1 MSTDELRGLA
11 RSAGVIGAATLA
23 SRVLGLARDVV
34 LANLF
39 AARITDAFFVAF
51 TIPNLFRRLVGE
63 GTLTAAFVPIFT
75 GWLEGSPGESAE
87 QRRSEARRAFNATW
101 TLAAVVG
108 AVISGVGMLF
118 ADPLVRVF
126 APGFLDDPAK
136 FELCVTLLRICFPY
150 ILLLSVFAVAMGAL
164 NALGHF
170 FAPAI
175 APVLLNVCIIAAALG
190 STGLADPI
198 VGVAVSVVVAGGV
211 QVLAQ
216 FPPLRSRGLS
226 PRPLFELGHPLLRRL
241 LTVMAP
247 AVLGASVYQLNLL
260 VVRFLSSFLGDGAVS
275 YLFYAD
281 RLLEFPLGVFV
292 FAIGT
297 ASLPSLSRL
306 VKRGESEALGQA
318 FSDTLAFAIALA
330 LPSTLGLIWLREPL
344 VSGLFAWTDVF
355 DAAAVAGC
363 AHALLYYALGL
374 VPITVSRICVQL
386 CFSHENMRTPAVA
399 AGVSLVVNGVAAL
412 ALIGP
417 LPGGVLPER
426 ILAAQHA
433 LVVTDLGY
441 AGLALA
447 TSLAAA
453 ANALFLV
460 GYCRLRYRVF
470 EPGHDAG
477 RWLRVAIAG
486 AAMTGALSGLAS
498 VMPSVRGA
506 SAFGLAC
513 LALQVAGGAAVFFAS
528 LALLRSPELR
538 AFRAL
543 LRRGTP

>member
-1 MSTDELRGLA
+1 MSTAEVRGVA

-23 SRVLGLARDVV
+23 SRVLGLVRDVV
-34 LANLF
+34 LANVF

-63 GTLTAAFVPIFT
+63 GTLTGAFVPIFT
-75 GWLEGSPGESAE
+75 GWLEGSAE
-87 QRRSEARRAFNATW
+87 QTAEERRSEARRAFNATW
-101 TLAAVVG
+101 TLAALVG
-108 AVISGVGMLF
+108 AGISIAGIVF

-136 FELCVTLLRICFPY
+136 FELCVKLLRICFPY

-170 FAPAI
+170 FVPAI
-175 APVLLNVCIIAAALG
+175 APVLLNLCIIAAALLG
-190 STGLADPI
+190 SGAAEPI
-198 VGVAVSVVVAGGV
+198 VWVAVAVVLAGAV
-211 QVLAQ
+211 QVLVQ
-216 FPPLRSRGLS
+216 FPPLRARSLQ
-226 PRPLFELGHPLLRRL
+226 PRPVFEPGHPLVRRL

-247 AVLGASVYQLNLL
+247 AVLGASVYQFNLL

-306 VKRGESEALGQA
+306 VKRGEREALGLA
-318 FSDTLAFAIALA
+318 FSDTMGFAIALA
-330 LPSTLGLIWLREPL
+330 VPSTLGLIWLREPL
-344 VSGLFAWTDVF
+344 VAGLFAWTDVF
-355 DAAAVAGC
+355 DSAAVDGC
-363 AHALLYYALGL
+363 ARALLFYSFGL
-374 VPITVSRICVQL
+374 VPITASRICVQL
-386 CFSHENMRTPAVA
+386 CFSHENTRAPARA
-399 AGVSLVVNGVAAL
+399 AGVSLVVNAVAAL

-417 LPGGVLPER
+417 LPADVLPG
-426 ILAAQHA
+426 A
-433 LVVTDLGY
+433 LVALQHGMVVAEMGY

-447 TSLAAA
+447 TSIAAA

-460 GYCRLRYRVF
+460 AFCRTHYGVF
-470 EPGHDAG
+470 RPAADAG
-477 RWLRVAIAG
+477 RWLRVALAG

-498 VMPSVRGA
+498 VLPPMRGA
-506 SAFGLAC
+506 SLVGLAS
-513 LALQVAGGAAVFFAS
+513 LALQVAAGAAVYFAS
-528 LALLRSPELR
+528 LALLRSPEIR

-543 LRRGTP
+543 ARRG

>member
-1 MSTDELRGLA
+1 VA

-34 LANLF
+34 LANVF

-63 GTLTAAFVPIFT
+63 GTLTGAFVPIFT
-75 GWLEGSPGESAE
+75 GWLEGSAE
-87 QRRSEARRAFNATW
+87 QTAGRTAEERRSEAQRAFNATW
-101 TLAAVVG
+101 TLAALVG
-108 AVISGVGMLF
+108 AGISVAGIVF

-136 FELCVTLLRICFPY
+136 FELCVKLLRICFPY

-170 FAPAI
+170 FVPAI
-175 APVLLNVCIIAAALG
+175 APVVLNAFIITAALLG
-190 STGLADPI
+190 RGAAEPI
-198 VGVAVSVVVAGGV
+198 VWVAVAVVLAGAV
-211 QVLAQ
+211 QVLVQ
-216 FPPLRSRGLS
+216 FPPLRARSLH
-226 PRPLFELGHPLLRRL
+226 PRPVFEPGHPLVRRL

-247 AVLGASVYQLNLL
+247 AVLGASVYQFNLL

-306 VKRGESEALGQA
+306 VKRGEREALRVA
-318 FSDTLAFAIALA
+318 FSDTMAFAIALA
-330 LPSTLGLIWLREPL
+330 VPSTLGLIWLREPL
-344 VSGLFAWTDVF
+344 VAGLFAWTDVF
-355 DAAAVAGC
+355 DSAAVDGC
-363 AHALLYYALGL
+363 AGALLFYSFGL
-374 VPITVSRICVQL
+374 VPITASRICVQL
-386 CFSHENMRTPAVA
+386 CFSHENMRTPAWA
-399 AGVSLVVNGVAAL
+399 AGVSLVVNVGAAF

-417 LPGGVLPER
+417 LPADVLPGS
-426 ILAAQHA
+426 LVALQHGM
-433 LVVTDLGY
+433 VVADMGY

-447 TSLAAA
+447 TSIAAA

-460 GYCRLRYRVF
+460 AFCRTHYGVF
-470 EPGHDAG
+470 RPAADAG
-477 RWLRVAIAG
+477 RWLRVALAG
-486 AAMTGALSGLAS
+486 AAMAGALSGLAS
-498 VMPSVRGA
+498 VLPPVRGA
-506 SAFGLAC
+506 SLAGLAS
-513 LALQVAGGAAVFFAS
+513 LALQVAAGAAVYFAS
-528 LALLRSPELR
+528 LALLRSPEVR

-543 LRRGTP
+543 ARRG

>member
-1 MSTDELRGLA
+1 VA

-34 LANLF
+34 LANVF

-63 GTLTAAFVPIFT
+63 GTLTGAFVPIFT
-75 GWLEGSPGESAE
+75 GWLEGSAE
-87 QRRSEARRAFNATW
+87 QTAGRTAEERRSEAQRAFNATW
-101 TLAAVVG
+101 TLAALVG
-108 AVISGVGMLF
+108 AGISVAGIVF

-136 FELCVTLLRICFPY
+136 FELCVKLLRICFPY

-170 FAPAI
+170 FVPAI
-175 APVLLNVCIIAAALG
+175 APVVLNAFIITAALLG
-190 STGLADPI
+190 RGAPEPI
-198 VGVAVSVVVAGGV
+198 VWVAVAVVLAGAV
-211 QVLAQ
+211 QVLVQ
-216 FPPLRSRGLS
+216 FPPLRARSLH
-226 PRPLFELGHPLLRRL
+226 PRPVFEPGHPLVRRL

-247 AVLGASVYQLNLL
+247 AVLGASVYQFNLL

-306 VKRGESEALGQA
+306 VKRGEREALRVA
-318 FSDTLAFAIALA
+318 FSDTMAFAIALA
-330 LPSTLGLIWLREPL
+330 VPSTLGLIWLREPL
-344 VSGLFAWTDVF
+344 VAGLFAWTDVF
-355 DAAAVAGC
+355 DSAAVDGC
-363 AHALLYYALGL
+363 AGALLFYSFGL
-374 VPITVSRICVQL
+374 VPITASRICVQL
-386 CFSHENMRTPAVA
+386 CFSHENMRTPAWA
-399 AGVSLVVNGVAAL
+399 AGVSLVVNVGAAF

-417 LPGGVLPER
+417 LPADVLPGS
-426 ILAAQHA
+426 LVALQHGM
-433 LVVTDLGY
+433 VVADMGY

-447 TSLAAA
+447 TSIAAA

-460 GYCRLRYRVF
+460 AFCRTHYGVF
-470 EPGHDAG
+470 RPAADAG
-477 RWLRVAIAG
+477 RWLRVALAG
-486 AAMTGALSGLAS
+486 AAMAGALSGLAS
-498 VMPSVRGA
+498 VLPPVRGA
-506 SAFGLAC
+506 SLAGLAS
-513 LALQVAGGAAVFFAS
+513 LALQVAAGAAVYFAS
-528 LALLRSPELR
+528 LALLRSPEVR

-543 LRRGTP
+543 ARRG